1 MIVPMDRVEL
11 ALGKAIQQA
20 RQAAGLTQQELCG
33 KADLSYSTLAK
44 IERGAIKTPSVFT
57 VARIASVLG
66 VSLDTLL
73 GNVVDSPLHLPAH
86 PQKVTSKSGI
96 SFVYVDINGCMV
108 HFFHAAFT
116 RIAADIGVS
125 SDIIESAFWHYNDA
139 VCRGEISLE
148 QFNERFARKL
158 GVEEIRWQDY
168 YLAALEPIT
177 EMQELVRWA
186 VQHYRVGLLSNI
198 MPGQIASMMSHDLLP
213 RIPYDMIIDSSEVK
227 MIKPESEIYELATQ
241 KSGVPANEILF
252 IDDSRT
258 NLMAAEQL
266 GWRVLWFDDMRPA
279 ESVARIKSA
288 LELP

>member
-20 RQAAGLTQQELCG
+20 RQTAGLTQQELCG

-66 VSLDTLL
+66 VSLDALL
-73 GNVVDSPLHLPAH
+73 GSVVNSPIQFPSG
-86 PQKVTSKSGI
+86 PQKVKSKSGI

-108 HFFHAAFT
+108 HFFHAAFG
-116 RIAADIGVS
+116 RIAADTGVS
-125 SDIIESAFWHYNDA
+125 SDIVESAFWHYNDA
-139 VCRGEISLE
+139 ACRGEITLDE
-148 QFNERFARKL
+148 FNAQFARKL
-158 GVEEIRWQDY
+158 GVDEIRWQDY
-168 YLAALEPIT
+168 YLSAIEPIT

-198 MPGQIASMMSHDLLP
+198 MPGQIAEMLTHDLLP
-213 RIPYDMIIDSSEVK
+213 RIPYDSIIDSSEVG
-227 MIKPESEIYELATQ
+227 MIKPEAQIYKLATT
-241 KSGVPANEILF
+241 KANVPAEEILF
-252 IDDSRT
+252 IDDSRA
-258 NLMAAEQL
+258 NLMSAEQQ

-279 ESVARIKSA
+279 ESVVRIKTA

>member
-1 MIVPMDRVEL
+1 MDRVEL

-20 RQAAGLTQQELCG
+20 RQTAGLTQQELCG

-66 VSLDTLL
+66 VSLDALL
-73 GNVVDSPLHLPAH
+73 GSVVDSPIQFPSG
-86 PQKVTSKSGI
+86 PQKVKSKSGI

-108 HFFHAAFT
+108 HFFHAAFG
-116 RIAADIGVS
+116 RIAADTGVS
-125 SDIIESAFWHYNDA
+125 SDIVESAFWHYNDA
-139 VCRGEISLE
+139 ACRGEITLDE
-148 QFNERFARKL
+148 FNAQFARKL
-158 GVEEIRWQDY
+158 GVDEIRWQDY
-168 YLAALEPIT
+168 YLSAIEPIT

-198 MPGQIASMMSHDLLP
+198 MPGLIAEMLTHDLLP
-213 RIPYDMIIDSSEVK
+213 RIPYDSIIDSSEVG
-227 MIKPESEIYELATQ
+227 MIKPEAQIYKLATA
-241 KSGVPANEILF
+241 KANVPAEEILF
-252 IDDSRT
+252 IDDSRA
-258 NLMAAEQL
+258 NLMSAEQQ

-279 ESVARIKSA
+279 ESVVRIKTA

>member
-20 RQAAGLTQQELCG
+20 RQTAGLTQQELCG

-66 VSLDTLL
+66 VSLDALL
-73 GNVVDSPLHLPAH
+73 GSVVNSPIQFPSG
-86 PQKVTSKSGI
+86 PQKVKSKSGI

-108 HFFHAAFT
+108 HFFHAAFG
-116 RIAADIGVS
+116 RIAADTGVS
-125 SDIIESAFWHYNDA
+125 SDIVESAFWHYNDA
-139 VCRGEISLE
+139 ACRGEITLDE
-148 QFNERFARKL
+148 FNDHFARKL
-158 GVEEIRWQDY
+158 GVDEIRWQDY
-168 YLAALEPIT
+168 YLSAIEPIT

-198 MPGQIASMMSHDLLP
+198 MPGQIAEMLTHDLLP
-213 RIPYDMIIDSSEVK
+213 RIPYDSIIDSSEVG
-227 MIKPESEIYELATQ
+227 MIKPEAQIYELATA
-241 KSGVPANEILF
+241 KANVPAEEILF
-252 IDDSRT
+252 IDDSRA
-258 NLMAAEQL
+258 NLMSAEQQ

-279 ESVARIKSA
+279 ESVVRIKTA

>member
-1 MIVPMDRVEL
+1 MDRVEL

-20 RQAAGLTQQELCG
+20 RQTAGLTQQELCG

-66 VSLDTLL
+66 VSLDALL
-73 GNVVDSPLHLPAH
+73 GSVVNSPIQFPSG
-86 PQKVTSKSGI
+86 PQKVKSKSGI

-108 HFFHAAFT
+108 HFFHAAFG
-116 RIAADIGVS
+116 RIAADTGVS
-125 SDIIESAFWHYNDA
+125 SDIVESAFWHYNDA
-139 VCRGEISLE
+139 ACRGEITLDE
-148 QFNERFARKL
+148 FNAQFARKL
-158 GVEEIRWQDY
+158 GVDEIRWQDY
-168 YLAALEPIT
+168 YLSAIEPIT

-198 MPGQIASMMSHDLLP
+198 MPGQIAEMLTHDLLP
-213 RIPYDMIIDSSEVK
+213 RIPYDSIIDSSEVG
-227 MIKPESEIYELATQ
+227 MIKPEAQIYKLATA
-241 KSGVPANEILF
+241 KANVPAEEILF
-252 IDDSRT
+252 IDDSRA
-258 NLMAAEQL
+258 NLMSAEQQ

-279 ESVARIKSA
+279 ESVVRIKTA